1 MKIAFYLRLS
11 ESDGDLQENDESN
24 SIENQRTLL
33 YSYVEKKEELMAA
46 VEEYVDDGYTGTNFN
61 RPAFQRMIEDAKK
74 GKINTIIVKDLS
86 RLGRDYITVGDYIE
100 QIFPLL
106 GVRFI
111 AVTSNYDSSVKDNPT
126 MDFEM
131 AVSNLIN
138 TFYSRDLSRK
148 MRSAQK
154 VKWQKGITTSG
165 HPPFGYIKDPADKK
179 KWILDPEASKIV
191 RRLFDLAL
199 SGMNTTQI
207 ARTMNDEGYPTPCV
221 YNETH
226 KNWKLAEFVT
236 KKSERLWTSNLARYY
251 LIKRDYTGA
260 MIMGRT
266 EVVTIGSNK
275 KRKLPESK
283 WYIAEGVNE
292 AIVSLEEYEEAQ
304 CVIRS
309 RAKPDFIMDKQ
320 YVLKG
325 HIRCGNCRCCLDF
338 SDECMEEYYSC
349 KRSIS
354 IGDQSECCKE
364 KYMVKQVDH
373 IVYQALKKH
382 IVLLKELGLLVEQK
396 ARKEIL
402 EVKHKITEDRTLADR
417 LKAEKVRQYEAYAEG
432 LITREEYIRKK
443 NELTDK
449 IAALEEASKSIES
462 SFDENKEL
470 LETAEEMAD
479 LAEEFEESTRLTRKM
494 VEKLINTV
502 YAYDPEHYHIV
513 FRFDDKIAK
522 MREIVNLQ

>member
-1 MKIAFYLRLS
+1 
-11 ESDGDLQENDESN
+11 
-24 SIENQRTLL
+24 
-33 YSYVEKKEELMAA
+33 
-46 VEEYVDDGYTGTNFN
+46 
-61 RPAFQRMIEDAKK
+61 
-74 GKINTIIVKDLS
+74 
-86 RLGRDYITVGDYIE
+86 
-100 QIFPLL
+100 
-106 GVRFI
+106 
-111 AVTSNYDSSVKDNPT
+111 
-126 MDFEM
+126 
-131 AVSNLIN
+131 
-138 TFYSRDLSRK
+138 

-207 ARTMNDEGYPTPCV
+207 ARTMNDEGYPMPCV

-292 AIVSLEEYEEAQ
+292 AIVTLEEYEEAQ
-304 CVIRS
+304 CIIRS

-325 HIRCGNCRCCLDF
+325 YIRCGNCRCCLDF
-338 SDECMEEYYSC
+338 SDECTEEYYSC

-354 IGDQSECCKE
+354 IGDQSEYCKE

-402 EVKHKITEDRTLADR
+402 EVKHKITEDRSLR
-417 LKAEKVRQYEAYAEG
+417 
-432 LITREEYIRKK
+432 
-443 NELTDK
+443 
-449 IAALEEASKSIES
+449 
-462 SFDENKEL
+462 
-470 LETAEEMAD
+470 
-479 LAEEFEESTRLTRKM
+479 
-494 VEKLINTV
+494 
-502 YAYDPEHYHIV
+502 
-513 FRFDDKIAK
+513 
-522 MREIVNLQ
+522 MRI